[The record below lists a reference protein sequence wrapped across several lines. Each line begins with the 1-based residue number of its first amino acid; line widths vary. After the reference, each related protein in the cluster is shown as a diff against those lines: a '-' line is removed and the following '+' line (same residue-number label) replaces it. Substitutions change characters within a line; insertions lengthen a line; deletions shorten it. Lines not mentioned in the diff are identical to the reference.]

1 MPLLVEGDGQ
11 QRKLFSF
18 KNINGEGKYFRGT
31 EKDLDKFLDRNQLT
45 LFDSEVDPNF
55 DSNFALFCNIE
66 SLSTSGAGLQLL
78 YPRYFTQQSE
88 AMKMFDNA
96 NTKAQAW
103 TDSLEVEAGDALAKF
118 TTPVSAGLLHKAH
131 IYQVFARQYH
141 RGKTL
146 RERDGFFLA
155 LLDRAAFLVSVKARF
170 GTEEL
175 KELLRDLGEGL
186 EDKFV
191 LSDWLFQTSDKKEKT
206 LLQMPNHYPELA
218 GLKELDFYGIA
229 VSPLFDPKLPEHPR
243 IVRLSRDINHNFP
256 ATGAGTLGSLIAAK
270 IGSKLAK
277 KFC

>member
-1 MPLLVEGDGQ
+1 M
-11 QRKLFSF
+11 
-18 KNINGEGKYFRGT
+18 
-31 EKDLDKFLDRNQLT
+31 
-45 LFDSEVDPNF
+45 
-55 DSNFALFCNIE
+55 
-66 SLSTSGAGLQLL
+66 
-78 YPRYFTQQSE
+78 
-88 AMKMFDNA
+88 
-96 NTKAQAW
+96 
-103 TDSLEVEAGDALAKF
+103 
-118 TTPVSAGLLHKAH
+118 
-131 IYQVFARQYH
+131 
-141 RGKTL
+141 
-146 RERDGFFLA
+146 
-155 LLDRAAFLVSVKARF
+155 KARF

-191 LSDWLFQTSDKKEKT
+191 LSDWLFQTSEKKEKT

-243 IVRLSRDINHNFP
+243 IVRLSRDINHNFQ